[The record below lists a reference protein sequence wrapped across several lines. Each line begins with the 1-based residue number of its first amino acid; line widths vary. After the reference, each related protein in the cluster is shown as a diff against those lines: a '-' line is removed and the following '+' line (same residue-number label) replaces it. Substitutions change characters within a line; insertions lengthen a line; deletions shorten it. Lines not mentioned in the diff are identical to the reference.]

1 MWADKWLLPPGKG
14 QDKINTFIIIY
25 PKQKQSA
32 RKISDKYKKKIKGS
46 DLDHHWNHHDN
57 KWEKKLKD

>member
-1 MWADKWLLPPGKG
+1 MWEDKWLLPSDKG

-32 RKISDKYKKKIKGS
+32 GKISESYKKEIKGS
-46 DLDHHWNHHDN
+46 DLDLHCKYHDSR
-57 KWEKKLKD
+57 